1 MRKKSLLITISLFIT
16 LFFLQPIS
24 ASEQK
29 YLRNPLS
36 VMGFTKETTMDQVK
50 KQLNNWEISWEV
62 SPFDY
67 TMIRINNVSYLGCSF
82 RYIKFWFYFNGTLK
96 GIVFE
101 ANYSESEE
109 AIWNCFSQISKG
121 CPYRNDYISSSGLS
135 EYTVFNGSDSSEFA
149 VYNLT
154 TNVFGFSFR
163 GSAYELFGINP

>member
-1 MRKKSLLITISLFIT
+1 MKKKSLLITISLFIT

-67 TMIRINNVSYLGCSF
+67 TMIRINNVSYLKRVVHTG
-82 RYIKFWFYFNGTLK
+82 Y
-96 GIVFE
+96 
-101 ANYSESEE
+101 
-109 AIWNCFSQISKG
+109 
-121 CPYRNDYISSSGLS
+121 LS
-135 EYTVFNGSDSSEFA
+135 
-149 VYNLT
+149 
-154 TNVFGFSFR
+154 R
-163 GSAYELFGINP
+163 